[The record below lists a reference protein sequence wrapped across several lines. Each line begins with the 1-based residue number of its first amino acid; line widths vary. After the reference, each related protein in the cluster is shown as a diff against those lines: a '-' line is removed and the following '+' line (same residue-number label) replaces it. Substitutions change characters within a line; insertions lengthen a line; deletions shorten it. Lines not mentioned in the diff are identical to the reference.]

1 MHIGGIGFDEHV
13 HALRYPCAHLG
24 DASPVFMRVKDHV
37 RSQFR
42 RVAKLD
48 SETISQY
55 VLWQERE
62 CIMTIWTPRL
72 RATAGPKYR
81 AIVDAIARAIETK
94 ELKPGERLPAHREL
108 ADRLKV
114 SIQTV
119 SRGYTE
125 AERLGLVSGQVG
137 RGTFVQYIRPDASV
151 DYIADMRPDGA
162 IDCSGLVP
170 FISEHHVRVF
180 REALS
185 ELAQGAAL
193 ARVLAYSPSAGTDHH
208 RTAGAEWLNRN
219 GVAVRSD
226 DVIITTGVAHGLW
239 VAMASLLEPGDTIAT
254 EALVGST
261 MMTSASVLKLQ
272 LRGLPID
279 EEGIIPEAFANACR
293 QERIKALCVTPCY
306 SNPTVALMGEA
317 RRREIA
323 EIARKHDVA
332 ILEDDVFGPLI
343 PRRPKP
349 LWHYAP
355 ERTYYTTSFSKAV
368 LAAVRVGYLVGPKGT
383 MHRLVSRL
391 RATGWMSDTWTA
403 EVAARWIHDGTVEKL
418 IQWQREKL
426 RARHAVFDEI
436 MGDHQYA
443 SHPYAMHVWVT
454 LPGLWRPLNFVQQA
468 RARGVLIVPPDPF
481 IVGRAA
487 EPHAFRI
494 SIGDTVHDEADFIH
508 ALQRIDALMRE
519 DAEPVHYSSYGN

>member
-1 MHIGGIGFDEHV
+1 
-13 HALRYPCAHLG
+13 
-24 DASPVFMRVKDHV
+24 
-37 RSQFR
+37 
-42 RVAKLD
+42 
-48 SETISQY
+48 
-55 VLWQERE
+55 
-62 CIMTIWTPRL
+62 MTIWTPRL
-72 RATAGPKYR
+72 KATTGPKYR
-81 AIVDAIARAIETK
+81 AIVDAIAHAIETK
-94 ELKPGERLPAHREL
+94 EIKPGERLPPHREL

-125 AERLGLVSGQVG
+125 AERLGLISGQVG
-137 RGTFVQYIRPDASV
+137 RGTFVQYFRPDTAM
-151 DYIADMRPDGA
+151 DFIADGRPAGT
-162 IDCSGLVP
+162 IDCSGMVP
-170 FISEHHVRVF
+170 ILSEHHLRAF
-180 REALS
+180 REALG
-185 ELAQGAAL
+185 ELAQGPAL
-193 ARVLAYSPSAGTDHH
+193 TRVLAYRPSAGTDHH
-208 RTAGAEWLNRN
+208 RSAGAEWLGRN
-219 GVAVRSD
+219 GVEAHPD
-226 DVIITTGVAHGLW
+226 DIVITTGVSHGLW
-239 VAMASLLEPGDTIAT
+239 VAMASLLEPGDTMAT
-254 EALVGST
+254 EALVSSPI
-261 MMTSASVLKLQ
+261 MTSASVLKLQ

-317 RRREIA
+317 RRKEIA

-368 LAAVRVGYLVGPKGT
+368 LAAVRVGYLVGPKGGST
-383 MHRLVSRL
+383 PRLVSRL

-403 EVAARWIHDGTVEKL
+403 EVAARWIHDGTIEKL

-436 MGDHQYA
+436 MGAHQYA
-443 SHPYAMHVWVT
+443 SHPYALHVWVT
-454 LPGLWRPLNFVQQA
+454 LPGLWRPLNFIQQA
-468 RARGVLIVPPDPF
+468 RARGVLVVPPEPF

-494 SIGDTVHDEADFIH
+494 SIGDTTHDETDFVH

-519 DAEPVHYSSYGN
+519 DAEPAHYGNYGT